1 MTASREPLC
10 QQNSKKGDDV
20 DDDDDDDCRLV
31 ERSVCPLYKSCSQRS
46 IVVKET
52 QHSRN
57 ITKGKKEEL
66 NEDRNSKNKIKIWR
80 GRGFSGNDG
89 TIQFSTRLKTDAF

>member
-31 ERSVCPLYKSCSQRS
+31 ERSAFMYELCSRHS
-46 IVVKET
+46 NVRDTEKKKKKKKE
-52 QHSRN
+52 
-57 ITKGKKEEL
+57 GKKREKKKRE
-66 NEDRNSKNKIKIWR
+66 
-80 GRGFSGNDG
+80 
-89 TIQFSTRLKTDAF
+89 TD